1 MCLLELH
8 CLASVVLDAAAAV
21 GHVVNWLHCSLLQA
35 LQGGVLARAVLDV
48 KLLSMKMHIVC
59 SVPCG
64 PAVVAAEFISHTC

>member
-48 KLLSMKMHIVC
+48 
-59 SVPCG
+59 
-64 PAVVAAEFISHTC
+64 